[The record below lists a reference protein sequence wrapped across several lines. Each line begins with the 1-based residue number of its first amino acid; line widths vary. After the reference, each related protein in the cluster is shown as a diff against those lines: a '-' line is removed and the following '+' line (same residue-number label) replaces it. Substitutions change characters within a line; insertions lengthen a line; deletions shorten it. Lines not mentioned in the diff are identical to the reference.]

1 MAGSVLSSRRGIGG
15 LVVMLGGAL
24 MVASVW
30 LPWLDTQADDP
41 TGWDTYTA
49 LTDAG
54 RNGFYEGSFFNSGFS
69 PLFSGLSVLIVG
81 CVFAVIGLAMIL
93 ALRRTPPIGV
103 RLAMILVGMTA
114 MIVAGLNLL
123 SLLRTGPGSGIV
135 DPALGMYLAAAGGF
149 VGLLGVALGV
159 APDRT

>member
-1 MAGSVLSSRRGIGG
+1 MAASVLSSRRGIGG

-24 MVASVW
+24 MIASVW

-54 RNGFYEGSFFNSGFS
+54 HNGFYEGSFFNSGFS
-69 PLFSGLSVLIVG
+69 PLFSGLSVLIAG
-81 CVFAVIGLAMIL
+81 CMVAVIGLAMIL
-93 ALRRTPPIGV
+93 VLRATPPVGV
-103 RLAMILVGMTA
+103 RLAMLLVA
-114 MIVAGLNLL
+114 IAVMIVAGLNLL
-123 SLLRTGPGSGIV
+123 SLFRTGPGSGIL
-135 DPALGMYLAAAGGF
+135 DPAFGMYLAAAGGF
-149 VGLLGVALGV
+149 VGLLGVAVGV